1 MTWLA
6 AAVWFVL
13 GSIAA
18 VAALSARM
26 TMLKDREFVRGW
38 AAAQKARDEAEPEV
52 RRV

>member
-18 VAALSARM
+18 VAALSARV

-38 AAAQKARDEAEPEV
+38 TARLRVEDEQDPEV